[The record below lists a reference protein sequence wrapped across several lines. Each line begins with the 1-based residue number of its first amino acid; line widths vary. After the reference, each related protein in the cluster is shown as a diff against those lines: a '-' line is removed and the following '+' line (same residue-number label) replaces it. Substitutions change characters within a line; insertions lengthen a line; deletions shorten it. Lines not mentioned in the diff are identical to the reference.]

1 MCNPC
6 LLLTRY
12 REASVARRIHSPH
25 TKGSDDQKVVEL
37 RSLAE
42 LEVSVPKQGL
52 IVDKVEDPAYR
63 RD

>member
-1 MCNPC
+1 MCNSC
-6 LLLTRY
+6 LLLKRY

-25 TKGSDDQKVVEL
+25 TEGSDDQKEVEL

-52 IVDKVEDPAYR
+52 IADITEDPACR